1 MALFIACAVLAVATG
16 FSGVWYWL
24 AVRRNRHRAIQVLH
38 WIESTLGP
46 QGQATGISWMARSRF
61 KVPLRLRCGLFHRA
75 WMVVDFRPSELP
87 SRWLAN
93 KISGTREVLTFHA
106 DLDLPPSFALHIH
119 NFRWCAQSSRTAA
132 KPAAEVEHCGRFV
145 ITTRMDWQRE
155 ISSAMSSLS
164 RNENHEFLE
173 INFQRRS
180 PHFSATLPLE
190 ALAPG
195 SPIRPCMLE
204 TMRDVAAS
212 ASASL
217 S

>member
-1 MALFIACAVLAVATG
+1 MTIVFVCAVLALLAVMTAG
-16 FSGVWYWL
+16 WHWL
-24 AVRRNRHRAIQVLH
+24 AVRRNRRRALHILH

-46 QGQATGISWMARSRF
+46 QGQATGISWIAASRF

-75 WMVVDFRPSELP
+75 WMVVEFRPAELP
-87 SRWLAN
+87 LRWLASRLN
-93 KISGTREVLTFHA
+93 GTRELLIFHA
-106 DLDLPPSFALHIH
+106 DLDVPPSFSFHVH
-119 NFRWCAQSSRTAA
+119 NFRWRAQSSRTPARVAA
-132 KPAAEVEHCGRFV
+132 TEQCGRFV
-145 ITTRMDWQRE
+145 ISTRMDWQRE
-155 ISSAMSSLS
+155 ISSAMCSLS
-164 RNENHEFLE
+164 RNENREFLE
-173 INFQRRS
+173 VNFQRRS

-195 SPIRPCMLE
+195 SPVRSSMLE